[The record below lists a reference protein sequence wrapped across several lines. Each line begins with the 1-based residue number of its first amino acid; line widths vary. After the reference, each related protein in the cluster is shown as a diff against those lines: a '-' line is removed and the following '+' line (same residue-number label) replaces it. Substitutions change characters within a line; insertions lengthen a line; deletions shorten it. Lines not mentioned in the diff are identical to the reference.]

1 MPIYEYEC
9 GKCGVIEVMQKIKDT
24 PLKKCPDCGC
34 KVKKLVSQSSFHL
47 KGSGWYA
54 TDYGSKSRPSA
65 KKSEPAETKSTESK
79 PTESKATDSKTSDS
93 KPASSKAA
101 TSSESTTSPSK

>member
-9 GKCGVIEVMQKIKDT
+9 SKCGVIEVMQKIKDA
-24 PLKKCPDCGC
+24 PLKKCPECGG

-54 TDYGSKSRPSA
+54 TDYGSKNRPQA
-65 KKSEPAETKSTESK
+65 KKSEPAESKPAESKSSESK
-79 PTESKATDSKTSDS
+79 PVPPAAS
-93 KPASSKAA
+93 KPA
-101 TSSESTTSPSK
+101 ETSPGASK